1 MKLKYKHNY
10 IIDVIFAVI
19 LIAVIGYALKGT
31 LTHMDEVHAA
41 EAARAATETELQTE
55 TETETE
61 VVAQTEKQIETEAAK
76 KEYEVVGGV
85 NFRAEANG
93 DSEIIGMLPDGAIV
107 ELIDKDNSDWWH
119 VSYDGE
125 EGYIYSEFLEEH

>member
-1 MKLKYKHNY
+1 MKYKHNY
-10 IIDVIFAVI
+10 IIDAVFAVI

-31 LTHMDEVHAA
+31 LSHMDEVHAA
-41 EAARAATETELQTE
+41 EVARAATETELQTE
-55 TETETE
+55 SETEETAAPVETEKETET
-61 VVAQTEKQIETEAAK
+61 KAAV

-93 DSEIIGMLPDGAIV
+93 DSEIIDMLPDGAVV

-119 VSYDGE
+119 VSHEGQ
-125 EGYIYSEFLEEH
+125 EGYIYSEFLTEH

>member
-1 MKLKYKHNY
+1 MKYKHNY
-10 IIDVIFAVI
+10 IIDVVFAVI

-31 LTHMDEVHAA
+31 LSHMDEVHAA
-41 EAARAATETELQTE
+41 EVARAATETELQTE
-55 TETETE
+55 SETEETAAPVETEKETET
-61 VVAQTEKQIETEAAK
+61 KAAV

-93 DSEIIGMLPDGAIV
+93 DSEIIDMLPDGAVV

-119 VSYDGE
+119 VSHEGQ
-125 EGYIYSEFLEEH
+125 EGYIYSEFLTEH